1 MDRALETVEIVG
13 LATHDDLKGFVV
25 VIPAMFANG
34 HWRSFDPDS
43 SNRNPRY
50 SRLPKPEVSEH
61 EQHNDDCS
69 DNPDDVVRHDVLRV
83 FRLSGSLLAG

>member
-25 VIPAMFANG
+25 VIPNVRKRPLDAPLTLIALCQSG
-34 HWRSFDPDS
+34 RPAGTVDTPG
-43 SNRNPRY
+43 
-50 SRLPKPEVSEH
+50 LPQPKVSEY

-83 FRLSGSLLAG
+83 FN